1 MGFFDPAQGFR
12 AGERQDL
19 RPGVSACRIFLLT
32 LMLSHRARV
41 ARLLGTS
48 CCLVASQEEGLAVSE
63 PQPAASPARGPEF
76 LAGARC
82 CLAAAWATSLEWRL
96 HRPAAP
102 GRPPRLLPG
111 VGPSPGGWTLCSSGK
126 HKADVVDLNRFL
138 MRLSPLLAPGWA
150 SSAGNPD
157 CISTTTRNHPRMG
170 DRRA

>member
-1 MGFFDPAQGFR
+1 LGFFDPAQGFR
-12 AGERQDL
+12 AGERQDS
-19 RPGVSACRIFLLT
+19 RPGASACRISFLLT

-63 PQPAASPARGPEF
+63 PQPAASPAQGPEF

-102 GRPPRLLPG
+102 GRPPCLLPRG
-111 VGPSPGGWTLCSSGK
+111 GPLPRRLDSLLFREA
-126 HKADVVDLNRFL
+126 KADVVDLNHFL
-138 MRLSPLLAPGWA
+138 MILSPPLAPVWA
-150 SSAGNPD
+150 STAGNLD
-157 CISTTTRNHPRMG
+157 CITATT
-170 DRRA
+170 